1 MYAAVIASSKVHTAD
16 YTIKKI
22 IINDKMV
29 CIKNL
34 LISIDILLY
43 KYYMIFFTNNKKG
56 HKMASKERFT
66 PVFFEVIKDYSFSL
80 FKRDLFAGITVGI
93 VAIPLALAFAIA
105 SGATPSQG
113 IFTAVIAGFFIS
125 FLGGSRYQIGGPTGA
140 FVIIIYGIIA
150 QHGYNG
156 LIIATIMAGI
166 ILIFLGIAKVG
177 SFIKFIPYPV
187 TTGFTAGIGVVIFSS
202 QIKDFLGL
210 TYESTSPEF
219 IDKWINIFSNLS
231 TINISSAAIGV
242 ATVLIIIVIRKMST
256 NIPSHVVAIVISTAV
271 CYFLGLN
278 TETIGN
284 RFGEIKAVFPSF
296 QVPEITLDKIRLLF
310 PSAITIA
317 LLAGIESLLSAVVAD
332 GMTGSHHKSNTE
344 LIGQGAANILSGF
357 FGGIPATGAIARTA
371 TNVRAGGATPVSGM
385 IHAVFLCL
393 FILFFSFLIEI
404 IPMAALAGVLL
415 VVSVDMMGIKN
426 MANLLS
432 SPKSDVV
439 VLLTTFILTIIID
452 LTAAVQ
458 VGVVLA
464 ALLFMKRMSDVTSMG
479 KINFDA
485 SEKTDKDELDPD
497 ATSNKDIPEGVEV
510 YEINGPF
517 FFGVADM
524 LINTLEHI
532 GKTPKVFILRMRNVP
547 AIDATGEHALE
558 NFYSTCKKI
567 GTQLVLSGVNPVPYA
582 TLKKMHFIDM
592 IGQENV
598 LDHIDKALIRT
609 REILREIE
617 EKENKEQQQ

>member
-1 MYAAVIASSKVHTAD
+1 
-16 YTIKKI
+16 
-22 IINDKMV
+22 
-29 CIKNL
+29 
-34 LISIDILLY
+34 
-43 KYYMIFFTNNKKG
+43 
-56 HKMASKERFT
+56 
-66 PVFFEVIKDYSFSL
+66 
-80 FKRDLFAGITVGI
+80 
-93 VAIPLALAFAIA
+93 
-105 SGATPSQG
+105 
-113 IFTAVIAGFFIS
+113 
-125 FLGGSRYQIGGPTGA
+125 
-140 FVIIIYGIIA
+140 
-150 QHGYNG
+150 
-156 LIIATIMAGI
+156 
-166 ILIFLGIAKVG
+166 
-177 SFIKFIPYPV
+177 
-187 TTGFTAGIGVVIFSS
+187 
-202 QIKDFLGL
+202 
-210 TYESTSPEF
+210 
-219 IDKWINIFSNLS
+219 
-231 TINISSAAIGV
+231 
-242 ATVLIIIVIRKMST
+242 MST

-271 CYFLGLN
+271 CFFLGLN
-278 TETIGN
+278 AETIGD
-284 RFGEIKAVFPSF
+284 RFGTINAVFPAF
-296 QVPEITLDKIRLLF
+296 EVPEVTIEKIRALF
-310 PSAITIA
+310 PAAITIA

-344 LIGQGAANILSGF
+344 LVGQGVANILSGF
-357 FGGIPATGAIARTA
+357 FGCIPATGAIARTA
-371 TNVRAGGATPVSGM
+371 TNVRAGGVSPLSGM

-439 VLLTTFILTIIID
+439 VLLTTFILTIVID

-485 SEKTDKDELDPD
+485 SEKTAKDIADPD
-497 ATSNKDIPEGVEV
+497 ATSNKEIPEGVEV

-558 NFYSTCKKI
+558 NFYNTCKKA
-567 GTQLVLSGVNPVPYA
+567 GTQLVLSGVNPAPYA
-582 TLKKMHFIDM
+582 TLKKMHFIEM
-592 IGQENV
+592 IGEENITN
-598 LDHIDKALIRT
+598 HIDKALIRT
-609 REILREIE
+609 KEIL
-617 EKENKEQQQ
+617 KELE

>member
-1 MYAAVIASSKVHTAD
+1 
-16 YTIKKI
+16 
-22 IINDKMV
+22 
-29 CIKNL
+29 
-34 LISIDILLY
+34 
-43 KYYMIFFTNNKKG
+43 
-56 HKMASKERFT
+56 MAYKERFT
-66 PVFFEVIKDYSFSL
+66 PVFFEVIKNYSLAL
-80 FKRDLFAGITVGI
+80 FKKDLFAGITVGI
-93 VAIPLALAFAIA
+93 VAVPLALAFAIA
-105 SGATPSQG
+105 SGATPAQG

-125 FLGGSRYQIGGPTGA
+125 FLGGSHYQIGGPTGA

-150 QHGYNG
+150 QHGYDG
-156 LIIATIMAGI
+156 LLIATIMAGI
-166 ILIFLGIAKVG
+166 ILIFLGIARVG

-210 TYESTSPEF
+210 TYSETTPEF
-219 IDKWINIFSNLS
+219 IDKWISIFSNLS
-231 TINISSAAIGV
+231 TINISSAAIGIG
-242 ATVLIIIVIRKMST
+242 TVVIILIIRKMST
-256 NIPSHVVAIVISTAV
+256 NIPSHVVAIVISTAA
-271 CYFLGLN
+271 CFFLGLN
-278 TETIGN
+278 AETIGD
-284 RFGEIKAVFPSF
+284 RFGTINAVFPAF
-296 QVPEITLDKIRLLF
+296 AVPEVTIEKIRALF
-310 PSAITIA
+310 PAAITIA

-344 LIGQGAANILSGF
+344 LVGQGVANILSGF
-357 FGGIPATGAIARTA
+357 FGCIPATGAIARTA
-371 TNVRAGGATPVSGM
+371 TNVRAGGVSPLSGM

-439 VLLTTFILTIIID
+439 VLLTTFILTIVID

-485 SEKTDKDELDPD
+485 SEKTAQDIADPD
-497 ATSNKDIPEGVEV
+497 ATSNKEIPEGVEV

-532 GKTPKVFILRMRNVP
+532 GKTPKAFILRMRNVP

-558 NFYSTCKKI
+558 NFYNTCKKA
-567 GTQLVLSGVNPVPYA
+567 GTQLVLSGVNPAPYA
-582 TLKKMHFIDM
+582 TLKKMHFIEM
-592 IGQENV
+592 IGEENITN
-598 LDHIDKALIRT
+598 HIDKALIRT
-609 REILREIE
+609 REIL
-617 EKENKEQQQ
+617 KELE

>member
-1 MYAAVIASSKVHTAD
+1 
-16 YTIKKI
+16 
-22 IINDKMV
+22 
-29 CIKNL
+29 
-34 LISIDILLY
+34 
-43 KYYMIFFTNNKKG
+43 
-56 HKMASKERFT
+56 MASKERFV
-66 PVFFEVIKDYSFSL
+66 PVFFEVIRNYSLAL
-80 FKRDLFAGITVGI
+80 FKKDLFAGITVGI
-93 VAIPLALAFAIA
+93 VAVPLALAFAIA

-150 QHGYNG
+150 QHGYDG

-166 ILIFLGIAKVG
+166 ILICLGIARVG

-210 TYESTSPEF
+210 TYKETSPEF
-219 IDKWINIFSNLS
+219 IDKWISIFSNLS
-231 TINISSAAIGV
+231 TINISSAAIG
-242 ATVLIIIVIRKMST
+242 AGTVIIILIIRKMST
-256 NIPSHVVAIVISTAV
+256 NIPSHVVAIVISTAA
-271 CYFLGLN
+271 CFLLGLN
-278 TETIGN
+278 AETIGD
-284 RFGEIKAVFPSF
+284 RFGTINAVFPSF
-296 QVPEITLDKIRLLF
+296 TVPEVTIEKIRALF
-310 PSAITIA
+310 PAAITIA

-357 FGGIPATGAIARTA
+357 FGCIPATGAIARTA
-371 TNVRAGGATPVSGM
+371 TNVRAGGVTPLSG
-385 IHAVFLCL
+385 ITHAVFLCL

-439 VLLTTFILTIIID
+439 VLLTTFILTIVID

-479 KINFDA
+479 KINFDV
-485 SEKTDKDELDPD
+485 SEKTAKNIADPD
-497 ATSNKDIPEGVEV
+497 ATSNKEIPEGVEV

-532 GKTPKVFILRMRNVP
+532 GKTPTVFILRMRNVP

-558 NFYSTCKKI
+558 NFYNTCKKA
-567 GTQLVLSGVNPVPYA
+567 GTQLVLSGVNPAPYA
-582 TLKKMHFIDM
+582 TLKKMHFIEM
-592 IGQENV
+592 IGEENITN
-598 LDHIDKALIRT
+598 HIDKALIRT
-609 REILREIE
+609 REIL
-617 EKENKEQQQ
+617 KELE

>member
-1 MYAAVIASSKVHTAD
+1 
-16 YTIKKI
+16 
-22 IINDKMV
+22 
-29 CIKNL
+29 
-34 LISIDILLY
+34 
-43 KYYMIFFTNNKKG
+43 
-56 HKMASKERFT
+56 MASKERFI
-66 PVFFEVIKDYSFSL
+66 PVFFEVIKNYSSTS
-80 FKRDLFAGITVGI
+80 FKKDLFAGITVGI
-93 VAIPLALAFAIA
+93 VAVPLALAFAIA

-150 QHGYNG
+150 QHGYDG
-156 LIIATIMAGI
+156 LLIATIMAGI
-166 ILIFLGIAKVG
+166 ILIFLGIARVG

-210 TYESTSPEF
+210 TYKETSPEF
-219 IDKWINIFSNLS
+219 IDKWISIFSNLS
-231 TINISSAAIGV
+231 TINISSAAIGIG
-242 ATVLIIIVIRKMST
+242 TVIIILIIRKMST

-271 CYFLGLN
+271 CFFLGLN
-278 TETIGN
+278 AETIGD
-284 RFGEIKAVFPSF
+284 RFGTINAVFPSF
-296 QVPEITLDKIRLLF
+296 TVPEVTIDKIRALF
-310 PSAITIA
+310 PAAITIA

-344 LIGQGAANILSGF
+344 LVGQGVANILSGF
-357 FGGIPATGAIARTA
+357 FGCIPATGAIARTA
-371 TNVRAGGATPVSGM
+371 TNVRAGSVTPLSGM

-439 VLLTTFILTIIID
+439 VLLTTFILTIVID

-485 SEKTDKDELDPD
+485 SEKTAQDIADPD

-558 NFYSTCKKI
+558 NFYNTCKKA

-582 TLKKMHFIDM
+582 TLKKMHFIEM
-592 IGQENV
+592 IGEENV
-598 LDHIDKALIRT
+598 TNHIDKALIRT
-609 REILREIE
+609 REILKEIE
-617 EKENKEQQQ
+617 ENNQ

>member
-1 MYAAVIASSKVHTAD
+1 
-16 YTIKKI
+16 
-22 IINDKMV
+22 
-29 CIKNL
+29 
-34 LISIDILLY
+34 
-43 KYYMIFFTNNKKG
+43 
-56 HKMASKERFT
+56 MASKERFV
-66 PVFFEVIKDYSFSL
+66 PVFFEVIRNYSLAL
-80 FKRDLFAGITVGI
+80 FKKDLFAGITVGI
-93 VAIPLALAFAIA
+93 VAVPLALAFAIA

-150 QHGYNG
+150 QHGYDG

-166 ILIFLGIAKVG
+166 ILICLGIARVG

-210 TYESTSPEF
+210 TYKETSPEF
-219 IDKWINIFSNLS
+219 IDKWISIFSNLS
-231 TINISSAAIGV
+231 TINISSAAIG
-242 ATVLIIIVIRKMST
+242 AGTVIIILIIRKMST
-256 NIPSHVVAIVISTAV
+256 NIPSHVVAIVISTAA
-271 CYFLGLN
+271 CFLLGLN
-278 TETIGN
+278 AETIGD
-284 RFGEIKAVFPSF
+284 RFGTINAVFPSF
-296 QVPEITLDKIRLLF
+296 TVPEVTIEKIRALF
-310 PSAITIA
+310 PAAITIA

-357 FGGIPATGAIARTA
+357 FGCIPATGAIARTA
-371 TNVRAGGATPVSGM
+371 TNVRAGGVTPLSG
-385 IHAVFLCL
+385 ITHAVFLCL

-439 VLLTTFILTIIID
+439 VLLTTFILTIVID

-479 KINFDA
+479 KINFDV
-485 SEKTDKDELDPD
+485 SEKTAKNIADPD
-497 ATSNKDIPEGVEV
+497 ATSNKEIQEGVEV

-558 NFYSTCKKI
+558 NFYNTCKKA
-567 GTQLVLSGVNPVPYA
+567 GTQLVLYGVNPAPYA
-582 TLKKMHFIDM
+582 TLKNMHFIEM
-592 IGQENV
+592 IGEENITN
-598 LDHIDKALIRT
+598 HIDKALIRT
-609 REILREIE
+609 REIL
-617 EKENKEQQQ
+617 KELE

>member
-1 MYAAVIASSKVHTAD
+1 
-16 YTIKKI
+16 
-22 IINDKMV
+22 
-29 CIKNL
+29 
-34 LISIDILLY
+34 
-43 KYYMIFFTNNKKG
+43 
-56 HKMASKERFT
+56 MASKERFI
-66 PVFFEVIKDYSFSL
+66 PVFFEVIKNYSSAS
-80 FKRDLFAGITVGI
+80 FKKDLFAGITVGI

-150 QHGYNG
+150 QHGYDG
-156 LIIATIMAGI
+156 LLIATIMAGI
-166 ILIFLGIAKVG
+166 ILIFLGIARVG

-210 TYESTSPEF
+210 TYKETSPEF
-219 IDKWINIFSNLS
+219 IDKWISIFSNLS
-231 TINISSAAIGV
+231 TINISSAAIGICTV
-242 ATVLIIIVIRKMST
+242 AIILVIRKMST
-256 NIPSHVVAIVISTAV
+256 NIPSHVVAIVISTAL
-271 CYFLGLN
+271 CFFLGLN
-278 TETIGN
+278 AETIGD
-284 RFGEIKAVFPSF
+284 RFGTINAVFPSF
-296 QVPEITLDKIRLLF
+296 TVPEVTIEKIRALF
-310 PSAITIA
+310 PAAITIA

-344 LIGQGAANILSGF
+344 LVGQGVANILSGF
-357 FGGIPATGAIARTA
+357 FGCIPATGAIARTA
-371 TNVRAGGATPVSGM
+371 TNVRAGGVTPLSGM

-485 SEKTDKDELDPD
+485 SEKTAHDIADPD
-497 ATSNKDIPEGVEV
+497 ATSNKNIPEGVEV

-558 NFYSTCKKI
+558 NFYNTCKKA
-567 GTQLVLSGVNPVPYA
+567 GTQLVLSGVNPVPYE
-582 TLKKMHFIDM
+582 TLKKMHFIEM
-592 IGQENV
+592 IGEENV
-598 LDHIDKALIRT
+598 TNHIDKALIRT
-609 REILREIE
+609 REILKELEI
-617 EKENKEQQQ
+617 KENNQ

>member
-1 MYAAVIASSKVHTAD
+1 
-16 YTIKKI
+16 
-22 IINDKMV
+22 
-29 CIKNL
+29 
-34 LISIDILLY
+34 
-43 KYYMIFFTNNKKG
+43 
-56 HKMASKERFT
+56 MASKERFV
-66 PVFFEVIKDYSFSL
+66 PVFFEVIRNYSLAL
-80 FKRDLFAGITVGI
+80 FKKDLFAGITVGI
-93 VAIPLALAFAIA
+93 VAVPLALAFAIA

-150 QHGYNG
+150 QHGYDG

-166 ILIFLGIAKVG
+166 ILICLGIARVG

-210 TYESTSPEF
+210 TYKETSPEF
-219 IDKWINIFSNLS
+219 IDKWISIFSNLS
-231 TINISSAAIGV
+231 TINISSAAIG
-242 ATVLIIIVIRKMST
+242 AGTVIIILIIRKMST
-256 NIPSHVVAIVISTAV
+256 NIPSHVVAIVISTAA
-271 CYFLGLN
+271 CFLLGLN
-278 TETIGN
+278 AETIGD
-284 RFGEIKAVFPSF
+284 RFGTINAVFPSF
-296 QVPEITLDKIRLLF
+296 TVPEVTIEKIRALF
-310 PSAITIA
+310 PAAITIA

-357 FGGIPATGAIARTA
+357 FGCIPATGAIARTA
-371 TNVRAGGATPVSGM
+371 TNVRAGGVTPLSG
-385 IHAVFLCL
+385 ITHAVFLCL

-439 VLLTTFILTIIID
+439 VLLTTFILTIVID

-479 KINFDA
+479 KINFDV
-485 SEKTDKDELDPD
+485 SEKTTKNIADPD
-497 ATSNKDIPEGVEV
+497 ATSNKEIPEGVEV

-558 NFYSTCKKI
+558 NFYNTCKKA
-567 GTQLVLSGVNPVPYA
+567 GTQLVLSGVNPAPYA
-582 TLKKMHFIDM
+582 TLKKMHFIEM
-592 IGQENV
+592 IGEENITN
-598 LDHIDKALIRT
+598 HIDKALIRT
-609 REILREIE
+609 REIL
-617 EKENKEQQQ
+617 KELE

>member
-1 MYAAVIASSKVHTAD
+1 
-16 YTIKKI
+16 
-22 IINDKMV
+22 
-29 CIKNL
+29 
-34 LISIDILLY
+34 
-43 KYYMIFFTNNKKG
+43 
-56 HKMASKERFT
+56 MAYKERFT
-66 PVFFEVIKDYSFSL
+66 PVFFEVIKNYSLAL
-80 FKRDLFAGITVGI
+80 FKKDLFAGITVGI
-93 VAIPLALAFAIA
+93 VAVPLALAFAIA
-105 SGATPSQG
+105 SGATPAQG

-125 FLGGSRYQIGGPTGA
+125 FLGGSHYQIGGPTGA

-150 QHGYNG
+150 QHGYDG
-156 LIIATIMAGI
+156 LLIATIMAGI
-166 ILIFLGIAKVG
+166 ILIFLGIARVG

-210 TYESTSPEF
+210 TYSETTPEF
-219 IDKWINIFSNLS
+219 IDKWISIFSNLS
-231 TINISSAAIGV
+231 TINISSAAIGIG
-242 ATVLIIIVIRKMST
+242 TVVIILIIRKMST

-271 CYFLGLN
+271 CFFLGLN
-278 TETIGN
+278 AETIGD
-284 RFGEIKAVFPSF
+284 RFGTINAVFPAF
-296 QVPEITLDKIRLLF
+296 AVPEVTIEKIRALF
-310 PSAITIA
+310 PAAITIA

-344 LIGQGAANILSGF
+344 LVGQGVANILSGF
-357 FGGIPATGAIARTA
+357 FGCIPATGAIARTA
-371 TNVRAGGATPVSGM
+371 TNVRAGGVSPLSGM

-393 FILFFSFLIEI
+393 FILFFSFL
-404 IPMAALAGVLL
+404 
-415 VVSVDMMGIKN
+415 
-426 MANLLS
+426 
-432 SPKSDVV
+432 
-439 VLLTTFILTIIID
+439 LTIVID

-485 SEKTDKDELDPD
+485 SEKTAQDIADPD
-497 ATSNKDIPEGVEV
+497 ATSNKEIPEGVEV

-558 NFYSTCKKI
+558 NFYNTCKKA
-567 GTQLVLSGVNPVPYA
+567 GTQLVLSGVNPAPYA
-582 TLKKMHFIDM
+582 TLKKMHFIEM
-592 IGQENV
+592 IGEENITN
-598 LDHIDKALIRT
+598 HIDKALIRT
-609 REILREIE
+609 KEIL
-617 EKENKEQQQ
+617 KELE

>member
-1 MYAAVIASSKVHTAD
+1 
-16 YTIKKI
+16 
-22 IINDKMV
+22 
-29 CIKNL
+29 
-34 LISIDILLY
+34 
-43 KYYMIFFTNNKKG
+43 
-56 HKMASKERFT
+56 MASKERFI
-66 PVFFEVIKDYSFSL
+66 PVFFEVIKNYSSAS
-80 FKRDLFAGITVGI
+80 FKKDLFAGITVGI

-150 QHGYNG
+150 QHGYDG
-156 LIIATIMAGI
+156 LLIATIMAGI
-166 ILIFLGIAKVG
+166 ILIFLGIARVG

-210 TYESTSPEF
+210 TYKETSPEF
-219 IDKWINIFSNLS
+219 IDKWISIFSNLS
-231 TINISSAAIGV
+231 TINISSAAIGICTV
-242 ATVLIIIVIRKMST
+242 AIILVIRKMST
-256 NIPSHVVAIVISTAV
+256 NIPSHVVAIVISTAL
-271 CYFLGLN
+271 CFFLGLN
-278 TETIGN
+278 AETIGD
-284 RFGEIKAVFPSF
+284 RFGTINAVFPSF
-296 QVPEITLDKIRLLF
+296 TVPEVTIEKIRALF
-310 PSAITIA
+310 PAAITIA

-344 LIGQGAANILSGF
+344 LVGQGVANILSGF
-357 FGGIPATGAIARTA
+357 FGCIPATGAIARTA
-371 TNVRAGGATPVSGM
+371 TNVRAGGVTPLSGM

-485 SEKTDKDELDPD
+485 SEKTAHDIADPD

-558 NFYSTCKKI
+558 NFYNTCKKA
-567 GTQLVLSGVNPVPYA
+567 GTQLVLSGVNPVP
-582 TLKKMHFIDM
+582 
-592 IGQENV
+592 
-598 LDHIDKALIRT
+598 
-609 REILREIE
+609 
-617 EKENKEQQQ
+617 

>member
-1 MYAAVIASSKVHTAD
+1 
-16 YTIKKI
+16 
-22 IINDKMV
+22 
-29 CIKNL
+29 
-34 LISIDILLY
+34 
-43 KYYMIFFTNNKKG
+43 
-56 HKMASKERFT
+56 MASKERFT
-66 PVFFEVIKDYSFSL
+66 PVFFEVMKNYSLAL
-80 FKRDLFAGITVGI
+80 FKKDLFAGITVGI

-140 FVIIIYGIIA
+140 FVIIIYGIIS
-150 QHGYNG
+150 QHGYDG
-156 LIIATIMAGI
+156 LLIATIMAGI
-166 ILIFLGIAKVG
+166 ILIFLGIARVG

-210 TYESTSPEF
+210 TYKDSSPEF
-219 IDKWINIFSNLS
+219 IDKWISIFSNLS
-231 TINISSAAIGV
+231 TINISSAAIGI
-242 ATVLIIIVIRKMST
+242 ATVVIILIIRKMST

-271 CYFLGLN
+271 CFFLGLN
-278 TETIGN
+278 AETIGD
-284 RFGEIKAVFPSF
+284 RFGTINAVFPSF
-296 QVPEITLDKIRLLF
+296 TVPEVTIEKIRALF
-310 PSAITIA
+310 PAAITIA

-344 LIGQGAANILSGF
+344 LIGQGVANILSGF
-357 FGGIPATGAIARTA
+357 FGCIPATGAIARTA
-371 TNVRAGGATPVSGM
+371 TNVRAGGVTPLSGM

-426 MANLLS
+426 MTNLLS

-485 SEKTDKDELDPD
+485 SEKTAQDISDPD
-497 ATSNKDIPEGVEV
+497 ATSNKHIPEGVEV

-558 NFYSTCKKI
+558 NFYNTCKKA

-582 TLKKMHFIDM
+582 TLKKMHFIEM
-592 IGQENV
+592 IGEENV
-598 LDHIDKALIRT
+598 TNHIDKALIRT
-609 REILREIE
+609 KEILKEIE
-617 EKENKEQQQ
+617 EKENNQ

>member
-1 MYAAVIASSKVHTAD
+1 
-16 YTIKKI
+16 
-22 IINDKMV
+22 
-29 CIKNL
+29 
-34 LISIDILLY
+34 
-43 KYYMIFFTNNKKG
+43 
-56 HKMASKERFT
+56 MASKERFT
-66 PVFFEVIKDYSFSL
+66 PVFFEVMKNYSLAL
-80 FKRDLFAGITVGI
+80 FKKDLFAGITVGI
-93 VAIPLALAFAIA
+93 VAVPLALAFAIA

-150 QHGYNG
+150 QHGYDG
-156 LIIATIMAGI
+156 LLIATIMAGI
-166 ILIFLGIAKVG
+166 ILIFLGIARVG

-210 TYESTSPEF
+210 TYKETSPEF
-219 IDKWINIFSNLS
+219 IDKWISIFSNLS
-231 TINISSAAIGV
+231 TINISSAAIGIG
-242 ATVLIIIVIRKMST
+242 TVIIILIIRKMST

-271 CYFLGLN
+271 CFFLGLN
-278 TETIGN
+278 AETIGD
-284 RFGEIKAVFPSF
+284 RFGTINAVFPSF
-296 QVPEITLDKIRLLF
+296 TVPEVTIDKIRALF
-310 PSAITIA
+310 PAAITIA

-344 LIGQGAANILSGF
+344 LVGQGVANILSGF
-357 FGGIPATGAIARTA
+357 FGCIPATGAIARTA
-371 TNVRAGGATPVSGM
+371 TNVRAGGITPLSGM

-439 VLLTTFILTIIID
+439 VLLTTFILTIVID

-485 SEKTDKDELDPD
+485 SEKTAQDIADPD

-558 NFYSTCKKI
+558 NFYNTCKKA

-582 TLKKMHFIDM
+582 TLKKMHFIEM
-592 IGQENV
+592 IGEENV
-598 LDHIDKALIRT
+598 TNHIDKALIRT
-609 REILREIE
+609 REILKEIE
-617 EKENKEQQQ
+617 ENNQ

>member
-1 MYAAVIASSKVHTAD
+1 
-16 YTIKKI
+16 
-22 IINDKMV
+22 
-29 CIKNL
+29 
-34 LISIDILLY
+34 
-43 KYYMIFFTNNKKG
+43 
-56 HKMASKERFT
+56 MASKERFT
-66 PVFFEVIKDYSFSL
+66 PVFFEVMKNYSLAL
-80 FKRDLFAGITVGI
+80 FKKDLFAGITVGI
-93 VAIPLALAFAIA
+93 VAVPLALAFAIA

-150 QHGYNG
+150 QHGYDG
-156 LIIATIMAGI
+156 LLIATIMAGI
-166 ILIFLGIAKVG
+166 ILIFLGIARVG

-210 TYESTSPEF
+210 TYKETSPEF
-219 IDKWINIFSNLS
+219 IDKWISIFSNLS
-231 TINISSAAIGV
+231 TINISSAAIGIG
-242 ATVLIIIVIRKMST
+242 TVIIILIIRKMST

-271 CYFLGLN
+271 CFFLGLN
-278 TETIGN
+278 AETIGD
-284 RFGEIKAVFPSF
+284 RFGTINAVFPSF
-296 QVPEITLDKIRLLF
+296 TMPEVTIDKIRALF
-310 PSAITIA
+310 PAAITIA

-344 LIGQGAANILSGF
+344 LVGQGVANILSGF
-357 FGGIPATGAIARTA
+357 FGCIPATGAIARTA
-371 TNVRAGGATPVSGM
+371 TNVRAGGVTPLSGM

-439 VLLTTFILTIIID
+439 VLLTTFILTIVID

-485 SEKTDKDELDPD
+485 SEKTAQDIADPD

-517 FFGVADM
+517 FFGVADI

-558 NFYSTCKKI
+558 NFYNTCKKA

-582 TLKKMHFIDM
+582 TLKKMHFIEM
-592 IGQENV
+592 IGEENV
-598 LDHIDKALIRT
+598 TNHIDKALIRT
-609 REILREIE
+609 REILKEIE
-617 EKENKEQQQ
+617 ENNQ

>member
-1 MYAAVIASSKVHTAD
+1 
-16 YTIKKI
+16 
-22 IINDKMV
+22 
-29 CIKNL
+29 
-34 LISIDILLY
+34 
-43 KYYMIFFTNNKKG
+43 
-56 HKMASKERFT
+56 MASKERFI
-66 PVFFEVIKDYSFSL
+66 PVFFEVIKNYSSTS
-80 FKRDLFAGITVGI
+80 FKKDLFAGITVGI

-150 QHGYNG
+150 QHGYDG
-156 LIIATIMAGI
+156 LLIATIMAGI
-166 ILIFLGIAKVG
+166 ILIFLGIARVG

-210 TYESTSPEF
+210 TYKETSPEF
-219 IDKWINIFSNLS
+219 IDKWISIFSNLS
-231 TINISSAAIGV
+231 TINISSAAIGICTV
-242 ATVLIIIVIRKMST
+242 AIILVIRKMST
-256 NIPSHVVAIVISTAV
+256 NIPSHVVAIVISTAL
-271 CYFLGLN
+271 CFFLGLN
-278 TETIGN
+278 AETIGD
-284 RFGEIKAVFPSF
+284 RFGTINAVFPSF
-296 QVPEITLDKIRLLF
+296 TVPEVTIEKIRALF
-310 PSAITIA
+310 PAAITIA

-344 LIGQGAANILSGF
+344 LVGQGVANILSGF
-357 FGGIPATGAIARTA
+357 FGCIPATGAIARTA
-371 TNVRAGGATPVSGM
+371 TNVRAGGVTPLSGM

-485 SEKTDKDELDPD
+485 SEKTAHDIADPD

-558 NFYSTCKKI
+558 NFYNTCKKA
-567 GTQLVLSGVNPVPYA
+567 GTQLVLSGVNPVPYE
-582 TLKKMHFIDM
+582 TLKKMHFIEM
-592 IGQENV
+592 IGEENV
-598 LDHIDKALIRT
+598 TNHIDKALIRT
-609 REILREIE
+609 REILKELEI
-617 EKENKEQQQ
+617 KENNQ

>member
-1 MYAAVIASSKVHTAD
+1 
-16 YTIKKI
+16 
-22 IINDKMV
+22 
-29 CIKNL
+29 
-34 LISIDILLY
+34 
-43 KYYMIFFTNNKKG
+43 
-56 HKMASKERFT
+56 MASKERFI
-66 PVFFEVIKDYSFSL
+66 PVFFEVIKNYSSAS
-80 FKRDLFAGITVGI
+80 FKKDLFAGITVGI

-150 QHGYNG
+150 QHGYDG
-156 LIIATIMAGI
+156 LLIATIMAGI
-166 ILIFLGIAKVG
+166 ILIFLGIARVG

-210 TYESTSPEF
+210 TYKETSPEF
-219 IDKWINIFSNLS
+219 IDKWISIFSNLS
-231 TINISSAAIGV
+231 TINISSAAIGICTV
-242 ATVLIIIVIRKMST
+242 AIILVIRKMST
-256 NIPSHVVAIVISTAV
+256 NIPSHVVAIVISTAL
-271 CYFLGLN
+271 CFFLGLN
-278 TETIGN
+278 AETIGD
-284 RFGEIKAVFPSF
+284 RFGTINAVFPSF
-296 QVPEITLDKIRLLF
+296 TVPEVTIEKIRALF
-310 PSAITIA
+310 PAAITIA

-344 LIGQGAANILSGF
+344 LVGQGVANILSGF
-357 FGGIPATGAIARTA
+357 FGCIPATGAIARTA
-371 TNVRAGGATPVSGM
+371 TNVRAGGVTPLSGM

-485 SEKTDKDELDPD
+485 SEKTAHDIADPD

-558 NFYSTCKKI
+558 NFYNTCKKA
-567 GTQLVLSGVNPVPYA
+567 GTQLVLSGVNPVPYE
-582 TLKKMHFIDM
+582 TLKKMHFIEM
-592 IGQENV
+592 IGEENV
-598 LDHIDKALIRT
+598 TNHIDKALIRT
-609 REILREIE
+609 REILKEIE
-617 EKENKEQQQ
+617 IKENNQ

>member
-1 MYAAVIASSKVHTAD
+1 
-16 YTIKKI
+16 
-22 IINDKMV
+22 
-29 CIKNL
+29 
-34 LISIDILLY
+34 
-43 KYYMIFFTNNKKG
+43 
-56 HKMASKERFT
+56 MASKERFT
-66 PVFFEVIKDYSFSL
+66 PVFFEVMKNYSLAL
-80 FKRDLFAGITVGI
+80 FKKDLFAGITVGI
-93 VAIPLALAFAIA
+93 VAVPLALAFAIA

-150 QHGYNG
+150 QHGYDG
-156 LIIATIMAGI
+156 LLIATIMAGI
-166 ILIFLGIAKVG
+166 ILIFLGIARVG

-210 TYESTSPEF
+210 TYKETSPEF
-219 IDKWINIFSNLS
+219 IDKWISIFSNLS
-231 TINISSAAIGV
+231 TINISSAAIGIG
-242 ATVLIIIVIRKMST
+242 TVVIILIIRKMST

-271 CYFLGLN
+271 CFFLGFN
-278 TETIGN
+278 AETIGD
-284 RFGEIKAVFPSF
+284 RFGTINAVFPSF
-296 QVPEITLDKIRLLF
+296 TVPEVTIDKIRALF
-310 PSAITIA
+310 PAAITIA

-344 LIGQGAANILSGF
+344 LVGQGVANILSGF
-357 FGGIPATGAIARTA
+357 FGCIPATGAIARTA
-371 TNVRAGGATPVSGM
+371 TNVRAGGVTPLSGM

-439 VLLTTFILTIIID
+439 VLLTTFILTIVID

-485 SEKTDKDELDPD
+485 SEKTAQDIADPD

-558 NFYSTCKKI
+558 NFYNTCKKA

-582 TLKKMHFIDM
+582 TLKKMHFIEM
-592 IGQENV
+592 IGEENV
-598 LDHIDKALIRT
+598 TNHIDKALIRT
-609 REILREIE
+609 REILKEIE
-617 EKENKEQQQ
+617 ESNQ

>member
-1 MYAAVIASSKVHTAD
+1 
-16 YTIKKI
+16 
-22 IINDKMV
+22 
-29 CIKNL
+29 
-34 LISIDILLY
+34 
-43 KYYMIFFTNNKKG
+43 
-56 HKMASKERFT
+56 MASKERFT
-66 PVFFEVIKDYSFSL
+66 PVFFEVMKNYSLAL
-80 FKRDLFAGITVGI
+80 FKKDLFAGITVGI
-93 VAIPLALAFAIA
+93 VAVPLALAFAIA

-150 QHGYNG
+150 QHGYDG
-156 LIIATIMAGI
+156 LLIATIMAGI
-166 ILIFLGIAKVG
+166 ILIFLGIARVG

-210 TYESTSPEF
+210 TYKETSPEF
-219 IDKWINIFSNLS
+219 IDKWISIFSNLS
-231 TINISSAAIGV
+231 TINISSAAIGIG
-242 ATVLIIIVIRKMST
+242 TVIIILIIRKMST

-271 CYFLGLN
+271 CFFLGLN
-278 TETIGN
+278 AETIGD
-284 RFGEIKAVFPSF
+284 RFGTINAVFPSF
-296 QVPEITLDKIRLLF
+296 TVPEVTIDKIRALF
-310 PSAITIA
+310 PAAITIA

-344 LIGQGAANILSGF
+344 LVGQGVANILSGF
-357 FGGIPATGAIARTA
+357 FGCIPATGAIARTA
-371 TNVRAGGATPVSGM
+371 TNVRAGGVTPLSGM

-415 VVSVDMMGIKN
+415 IVSVDMMGIKN

-439 VLLTTFILTIIID
+439 VLFTTFILTIVID

-485 SEKTDKDELDPD
+485 SEKTAQDIADPD

-558 NFYSTCKKI
+558 NFYNTCKKA

-582 TLKKMHFIDM
+582 TLKKMHFIEM
-592 IGQENV
+592 IGEENV
-598 LDHIDKALIRT
+598 TNHIDKALIRT
-609 REILREIE
+609 REILKEIE
-617 EKENKEQQQ
+617 ENNQ

>member
-1 MYAAVIASSKVHTAD
+1 
-16 YTIKKI
+16 
-22 IINDKMV
+22 
-29 CIKNL
+29 
-34 LISIDILLY
+34 
-43 KYYMIFFTNNKKG
+43 
-56 HKMASKERFT
+56 MASKERYI
-66 PVFFEVIKDYSFSL
+66 PVFFEVIKNYSSAS
-80 FKRDLFAGITVGI
+80 FKKDLFAGITVGI

-150 QHGYNG
+150 QHGYDG
-156 LIIATIMAGI
+156 LLIATIMAGI
-166 ILIFLGIAKVG
+166 ILIFLGIARVG

-210 TYESTSPEF
+210 TYKETSPEF
-219 IDKWINIFSNLS
+219 IDKWISIFSNLS
-231 TINISSAAIGV
+231 TINISSAAIGICTV
-242 ATVLIIIVIRKMST
+242 AIILVIRKMST
-256 NIPSHVVAIVISTAV
+256 NIPSHVVAIVISTAL
-271 CYFLGLN
+271 CFFLGLN
-278 TETIGN
+278 AETIGD
-284 RFGEIKAVFPSF
+284 RFGTINAVFPSF
-296 QVPEITLDKIRLLF
+296 TVPEVTIEKIRALF
-310 PSAITIA
+310 PAAITIA

-344 LIGQGAANILSGF
+344 LVGQGVANILSGF
-357 FGGIPATGAIARTA
+357 FGCIPATGAIARTA
-371 TNVRAGGATPVSGM
+371 TNVRAGGVTPLSGM

-485 SEKTDKDELDPD
+485 SEKTAHDIADPD

-558 NFYSTCKKI
+558 NFYNTCKKA
-567 GTQLVLSGVNPVPYA
+567 GTQLVLSGVNLVPYE
-582 TLKKMHFIDM
+582 TLKKMHFIEM
-592 IGQENV
+592 IGEENV
-598 LDHIDKALIRT
+598 TNHIDKALIRT
-609 REILREIE
+609 REILKELEI
-617 EKENKEQQQ
+617 KENNQ

>member
-1 MYAAVIASSKVHTAD
+1 
-16 YTIKKI
+16 
-22 IINDKMV
+22 
-29 CIKNL
+29 
-34 LISIDILLY
+34 
-43 KYYMIFFTNNKKG
+43 
-56 HKMASKERFT
+56 MASKERFT
-66 PVFFEVIKDYSFSL
+66 PVFFEVMKNYSLAL
-80 FKRDLFAGITVGI
+80 FKKDLFAGITVGI
-93 VAIPLALAFAIA
+93 VAVPLALAFAIA

-150 QHGYNG
+150 QHGYDG
-156 LIIATIMAGI
+156 LLIATIMAGI
-166 ILIFLGIAKVG
+166 ILIFLGIARVG

-210 TYESTSPEF
+210 TYKETSPEF
-219 IDKWINIFSNLS
+219 IDKWISIFSNLS
-231 TINISSAAIGV
+231 TINISSAAIGIG
-242 ATVLIIIVIRKMST
+242 TVIIILIIRKMST

-271 CYFLGLN
+271 CFFLGLN
-278 TETIGN
+278 AETIGD
-284 RFGEIKAVFPSF
+284 RFGTINAVFPSF
-296 QVPEITLDKIRLLF
+296 TVPEVTIDKIRALF
-310 PSAITIA
+310 PAAITIA

-344 LIGQGAANILSGF
+344 LVGQGVANILSGF
-357 FGGIPATGAIARTA
+357 FGCIPATGAIARTA
-371 TNVRAGGATPVSGM
+371 TNVRAGGITPLSGM

-485 SEKTDKDELDPD
+485 SEKTAQDIADPD

-558 NFYSTCKKI
+558 NFYNTCKKA

-582 TLKKMHFIDM
+582 TLKKMHFIEM
-592 IGQENV
+592 IGEENV
-598 LDHIDKALIRT
+598 TNHIDKALIRT
-609 REILREIE
+609 REILKEIE
-617 EKENKEQQQ
+617 ESNQ

>member
-1 MYAAVIASSKVHTAD
+1 
-16 YTIKKI
+16 
-22 IINDKMV
+22 
-29 CIKNL
+29 
-34 LISIDILLY
+34 
-43 KYYMIFFTNNKKG
+43 
-56 HKMASKERFT
+56 MAYKERFT
-66 PVFFEVIKDYSFSL
+66 PVFFEVIKNYSLAL
-80 FKRDLFAGITVGI
+80 FKKDLFAGITVGI
-93 VAIPLALAFAIA
+93 VAVPLALAFAIA
-105 SGATPSQG
+105 SGATPAQG

-125 FLGGSRYQIGGPTGA
+125 FLGGSHYQIGGPTGA

-150 QHGYNG
+150 QHGYDG
-156 LIIATIMAGI
+156 LLIATIMAGI
-166 ILIFLGIAKVG
+166 ILIFLGIARVG

-210 TYESTSPEF
+210 TYSETTPEF
-219 IDKWINIFSNLS
+219 IDKWISIFSNLS
-231 TINISSAAIGV
+231 TINISSAAIGIG
-242 ATVLIIIVIRKMST
+242 TVVIILIIRKMST

-271 CYFLGLN
+271 CFFLGLN
-278 TETIGN
+278 AETIGD
-284 RFGEIKAVFPSF
+284 RFGTINAVFPAF
-296 QVPEITLDKIRLLF
+296 AVPEVTIEKIRALF
-310 PSAITIA
+310 PAAITIA

-344 LIGQGAANILSGF
+344 LVGQGVANILSGF
-357 FGGIPATGAIARTA
+357 FGCIPATGAIARTA
-371 TNVRAGGATPVSGM
+371 TNVRAGGVSPLSGM

-439 VLLTTFILTIIID
+439 VLLTTFILTIVID

-485 SEKTDKDELDPD
+485 SEKTDQDIADPD
-497 ATSNKDIPEGVEV
+497 ATSNKEIPEGVEV

-558 NFYSTCKKI
+558 NFYNTCKKA
-567 GTQLVLSGVNPVPYA
+567 GTQLVLSGVNPAPYA
-582 TLKKMHFIDM
+582 TLKKMHFIEM
-592 IGQENV
+592 IGEENITN
-598 LDHIDKALIRT
+598 HIDKALIRT
-609 REILREIE
+609 KEIL
-617 EKENKEQQQ
+617 KELE

>member
-1 MYAAVIASSKVHTAD
+1 
-16 YTIKKI
+16 
-22 IINDKMV
+22 
-29 CIKNL
+29 
-34 LISIDILLY
+34 
-43 KYYMIFFTNNKKG
+43 
-56 HKMASKERFT
+56 MASKERFI
-66 PVFFEVIKDYSFSL
+66 PVFFEVIKNYSSAS
-80 FKRDLFAGITVGI
+80 FKKDLFAGITVGI

-150 QHGYNG
+150 QHGYDG
-156 LIIATIMAGI
+156 LLIATIMAGI
-166 ILIFLGIAKVG
+166 ILIFLGIARVG

-210 TYESTSPEF
+210 TYKEASPEF
-219 IDKWINIFSNLS
+219 IDKWISIFSNLS
-231 TINISSAAIGV
+231 TINISSAAIGICTV
-242 ATVLIIIVIRKMST
+242 AIILVIRKMST
-256 NIPSHVVAIVISTAV
+256 NIPSHVVAIVISTAL
-271 CYFLGLN
+271 CFFLGLN
-278 TETIGN
+278 AETIGD
-284 RFGEIKAVFPSF
+284 RFGTINAVFPSF
-296 QVPEITLDKIRLLF
+296 TVPEVTIEKIRALF
-310 PSAITIA
+310 PAAITIA

-344 LIGQGAANILSGF
+344 LVGQGVANILSGF
-357 FGGIPATGAIARTA
+357 FGCIPATGAIARTA
-371 TNVRAGGATPVSGM
+371 TNVRAGGVTPLSGM
-385 IHAVFLCL
+385 IHALFLFL

-485 SEKTDKDELDPD
+485 SEKTAHDIADPD

-558 NFYSTCKKI
+558 NFYNTCKKA
-567 GTQLVLSGVNPVPYA
+567 GTQLVLSGVNPVPYE
-582 TLKKMHFIDM
+582 TLKKMHFIEM
-592 IGQENV
+592 IGEENV
-598 LDHIDKALIRT
+598 TNHIDKALIRT
-609 REILREIE
+609 REILKELE
-617 EKENKEQQQ
+617 SKENNQ

>member
-1 MYAAVIASSKVHTAD
+1 
-16 YTIKKI
+16 
-22 IINDKMV
+22 
-29 CIKNL
+29 
-34 LISIDILLY
+34 
-43 KYYMIFFTNNKKG
+43 
-56 HKMASKERFT
+56 MASKERFI
-66 PVFFEVIKDYSFSL
+66 PVFFEVIKNYSSAS
-80 FKRDLFAGITVGI
+80 FKKDLFAGITVGI

-150 QHGYNG
+150 QHGYDG
-156 LIIATIMAGI
+156 LLIATIMAGI
-166 ILIFLGIAKVG
+166 ILIFLGIARVG

-210 TYESTSPEF
+210 TYKEASPEF
-219 IDKWINIFSNLS
+219 IDKWISIFSNLS
-231 TINISSAAIGV
+231 TINISSAAIGICTV
-242 ATVLIIIVIRKMST
+242 AIILVIRKMST
-256 NIPSHVVAIVISTAV
+256 NIPSHVVAIVISTAL
-271 CYFLGLN
+271 CFFLGLN
-278 TETIGN
+278 AETIGD
-284 RFGEIKAVFPSF
+284 RFGTINAVFPSF
-296 QVPEITLDKIRLLF
+296 TVPEVTIEKIRALF
-310 PSAITIA
+310 PAAITIA

-344 LIGQGAANILSGF
+344 LVGQGVANILSGF
-357 FGGIPATGAIARTA
+357 FGCIPATGAIARTA
-371 TNVRAGGATPVSGM
+371 TNVRAGGVTPLSGM

-485 SEKTDKDELDPD
+485 SEKTAHNIADPD

-558 NFYSTCKKI
+558 NFYNTCKKA
-567 GTQLVLSGVNPVPYA
+567 GTQLVLSGVNPVPYE
-582 TLKKMHFIDM
+582 TLKKMHFIEM
-592 IGQENV
+592 IGEENV
-598 LDHIDKALIRT
+598 TNHIDKALIRT
-609 REILREIE
+609 REILKELEI
-617 EKENKEQQQ
+617 KENNQ

>member
-1 MYAAVIASSKVHTAD
+1 
-16 YTIKKI
+16 
-22 IINDKMV
+22 
-29 CIKNL
+29 
-34 LISIDILLY
+34 
-43 KYYMIFFTNNKKG
+43 
-56 HKMASKERFT
+56 MASKERFT
-66 PVFFEVIKDYSFSL
+66 PVFFEVIKNYSLAL
-80 FKRDLFAGITVGI
+80 FKKDLFAGITVGI
-93 VAIPLALAFAIA
+93 VAVPLALAFAIA
-105 SGATPSQG
+105 SGATPAQG

-125 FLGGSRYQIGGPTGA
+125 FLGGSHYQIGGPTGA

-150 QHGYNG
+150 QHGYDG
-156 LIIATIMAGI
+156 LLIATIMAGI
-166 ILIFLGIAKVG
+166 ILIFLGIARVG

-210 TYESTSPEF
+210 TYSETTPEF
-219 IDKWINIFSNLS
+219 IDKWISIFSNLS
-231 TINISSAAIGV
+231 TINISSAAIGIG
-242 ATVLIIIVIRKMST
+242 TVVIILIIRKMST

-271 CYFLGLN
+271 CFLLGLN
-278 TETIGN
+278 AETIGD
-284 RFGEIKAVFPSF
+284 RFGTINAVFPAF
-296 QVPEITLDKIRLLF
+296 AVPEVTIEKIRALF
-310 PSAITIA
+310 PAAITIA

-344 LIGQGAANILSGF
+344 LVGQGVANILSGF
-357 FGGIPATGAIARTA
+357 FGCIPATGAIARTA
-371 TNVRAGGATPVSGM
+371 TNVRAGGVSPLSGM

-439 VLLTTFILTIIID
+439 VLLTTFILTIVID

-485 SEKTDKDELDPD
+485 SEKTAQDIADPD
-497 ATSNKDIPEGVEV
+497 ATSNKEIPEGVEV

-558 NFYSTCKKI
+558 NFYNTCKKA
-567 GTQLVLSGVNPVPYA
+567 GTQLVLSGVNPAPYA
-582 TLKKMHFIDM
+582 TLKKMHFIEM
-592 IGQENV
+592 IGEENITN
-598 LDHIDKALIRT
+598 HIDKALIRT
-609 REILREIE
+609 KEIL
-617 EKENKEQQQ
+617 KELE

>member
-1 MYAAVIASSKVHTAD
+1 
-16 YTIKKI
+16 
-22 IINDKMV
+22 
-29 CIKNL
+29 
-34 LISIDILLY
+34 
-43 KYYMIFFTNNKKG
+43 
-56 HKMASKERFT
+56 MASKERFI
-66 PVFFEVIKDYSFSL
+66 PVFFEVIKNYSSTS
-80 FKRDLFAGITVGI
+80 FKKDLFAGITVGI

-150 QHGYNG
+150 QHGYDG
-156 LIIATIMAGI
+156 LLIATIMAGI
-166 ILIFLGIAKVG
+166 ILIFLGIARVG

-210 TYESTSPEF
+210 TYKETSPEF
-219 IDKWINIFSNLS
+219 IDKWISIFSNLS
-231 TINISSAAIGV
+231 TINISSAAIGICTV
-242 ATVLIIIVIRKMST
+242 AIILVIRKMST
-256 NIPSHVVAIVISTAV
+256 NIPSHVVAIVISTAL
-271 CYFLGLN
+271 CFFLGLN
-278 TETIGN
+278 AETIGD
-284 RFGEIKAVFPSF
+284 RFGTINAVFPSF
-296 QVPEITLDKIRLLF
+296 TVPEVTIEKIRALF
-310 PSAITIA
+310 PAAITIA

-344 LIGQGAANILSGF
+344 LVGQGVANILSGF
-357 FGGIPATGAIARTA
+357 FGCIPATGAIARTA
-371 TNVRAGGATPVSGM
+371 TNVRAGGVTPLSGM

-485 SEKTDKDELDPD
+485 SEKTAHDIADPD

-558 NFYSTCKKI
+558 NFYNTCKKA
-567 GTQLVLSGVNPVPYA
+567 GTQLVLSGVNPVPYE
-582 TLKKMHFIDM
+582 TLKKMHFIEM
-592 IGQENV
+592 IGEENV
-598 LDHIDKALIRT
+598 TNHIDKALIRT
-609 REILREIE
+609 REILKKLES
-617 EKENKEQQQ
+617 KENNQ

>member
-1 MYAAVIASSKVHTAD
+1 
-16 YTIKKI
+16 
-22 IINDKMV
+22 
-29 CIKNL
+29 
-34 LISIDILLY
+34 
-43 KYYMIFFTNNKKG
+43 
-56 HKMASKERFT
+56 MASKERFI
-66 PVFFEVIKDYSFSL
+66 PVFFEVIKNYSSTS
-80 FKRDLFAGITVGI
+80 FKKDLFAGITVGI

-150 QHGYNG
+150 QHGYDG
-156 LIIATIMAGI
+156 LLIATIMAGI
-166 ILIFLGIAKVG
+166 ILIFLGIARVG

-210 TYESTSPEF
+210 TYKETSPEF
-219 IDKWINIFSNLS
+219 IDKWISIFSNLS
-231 TINISSAAIGV
+231 TINISSAAIGICTV
-242 ATVLIIIVIRKMST
+242 AIILVIRKMST
-256 NIPSHVVAIVISTAV
+256 NIPSHVVAIVISTAL
-271 CYFLGLN
+271 CFFLGLN
-278 TETIGN
+278 AETIGD
-284 RFGEIKAVFPSF
+284 RFGTINAVFPSF
-296 QVPEITLDKIRLLF
+296 TVPEVTIEKIRALF
-310 PSAITIA
+310 PAAITIA

-344 LIGQGAANILSGF
+344 LVGQGVANILSGF
-357 FGGIPATGAIARTA
+357 FGCIPATGAIARTA
-371 TNVRAGGATPVSGM
+371 TNVRAGGVTPLSGM

-485 SEKTDKDELDPD
+485 SEKTAHDIADPD

-558 NFYSTCKKI
+558 NFYNTCKKA
-567 GTQLVLSGVNPVPYA
+567 GTQLVLSGVNPVPYE
-582 TLKKMHFIDM
+582 TLKKMHFIEM
-592 IGQENV
+592 IGEENV
-598 LDHIDKALIRT
+598 TNHIDKALIRT
-609 REILREIE
+609 REILKELE
-617 EKENKEQQQ
+617 SKENNQ

>member
-1 MYAAVIASSKVHTAD
+1 
-16 YTIKKI
+16 
-22 IINDKMV
+22 
-29 CIKNL
+29 
-34 LISIDILLY
+34 
-43 KYYMIFFTNNKKG
+43 
-56 HKMASKERFT
+56 MASKERFI
-66 PVFFEVIKDYSFSL
+66 PVFFEVIKNYSSAS
-80 FKRDLFAGITVGI
+80 FKKDLFAGITVGI

-150 QHGYNG
+150 QHGYDG
-156 LIIATIMAGI
+156 LLIATIMAGI
-166 ILIFLGIAKVG
+166 ILIFLGIARVG

-210 TYESTSPEF
+210 TYKETSPEF
-219 IDKWINIFSNLS
+219 IDKWISIFSNLS
-231 TINISSAAIGV
+231 TINISSAAIGICTV
-242 ATVLIIIVIRKMST
+242 AIILVIRKMST
-256 NIPSHVVAIVISTAV
+256 NIPSHVVAIVISTAL
-271 CYFLGLN
+271 CFFLGLN
-278 TETIGN
+278 AETIGD
-284 RFGEIKAVFPSF
+284 RFGTINAVFPSF
-296 QVPEITLDKIRLLF
+296 TVPEVSIEKIRALF
-310 PSAITIA
+310 PAAITIA

-344 LIGQGAANILSGF
+344 LVGQGVANILSGF
-357 FGGIPATGAIARTA
+357 FGCIPATGAIARTA
-371 TNVRAGGATPVSGM
+371 TNVRAGGVTPLSGM

-485 SEKTDKDELDPD
+485 SEKTAHDIADPD

-558 NFYSTCKKI
+558 NFYNTCKKA
-567 GTQLVLSGVNPVPYA
+567 GTQLVLSGVNPVPYE
-582 TLKKMHFIDM
+582 TLKKMHFIEM
-592 IGQENV
+592 IGEENV
-598 LDHIDKALIRT
+598 TNHIDKALIRT
-609 REILREIE
+609 REILKELEI
-617 EKENKEQQQ
+617 KENNQ

>member
-1 MYAAVIASSKVHTAD
+1 
-16 YTIKKI
+16 
-22 IINDKMV
+22 
-29 CIKNL
+29 
-34 LISIDILLY
+34 
-43 KYYMIFFTNNKKG
+43 
-56 HKMASKERFT
+56 MASKERFT
-66 PVFFEVIKDYSFSL
+66 PVFFEVMKNYSLAL
-80 FKRDLFAGITVGI
+80 FKKDLFAGITVGI
-93 VAIPLALAFAIA
+93 VAVPLALAFAIA

-150 QHGYNG
+150 QHGYDG
-156 LIIATIMAGI
+156 LLIATIMAGI
-166 ILIFLGIAKVG
+166 ILIFLGIARVG

-210 TYESTSPEF
+210 TYKETSPEF
-219 IDKWINIFSNLS
+219 IDKWISIFSNLS
-231 TINISSAAIGV
+231 TINISSAAIGIG
-242 ATVLIIIVIRKMST
+242 TVVIILIIRKMST

-271 CYFLGLN
+271 CFFLGLN
-278 TETIGN
+278 AETIGD
-284 RFGEIKAVFPSF
+284 RFGTINAVFPSF
-296 QVPEITLDKIRLLF
+296 TVPEVTIEKIRALF
-310 PSAITIA
+310 PAAITIA

-344 LIGQGAANILSGF
+344 LVGQGVANILSGF
-357 FGGIPATGAIARTA
+357 FGCIPATGAIARTA
-371 TNVRAGGATPVSGM
+371 TNVRAGGVTPLSGM

-485 SEKTDKDELDPD
+485 SEKTAQDIADPD

-558 NFYSTCKKI
+558 NFYNTCKKA

-582 TLKKMHFIDM
+582 TLKKMHFIEM
-592 IGQENV
+592 IGEENV
-598 LDHIDKALIRT
+598 TNHIDKALIRT
-609 REILREIE
+609 REILKEIE
-617 EKENKEQQQ
+617 EKENNQ

>member
-1 MYAAVIASSKVHTAD
+1 
-16 YTIKKI
+16 
-22 IINDKMV
+22 
-29 CIKNL
+29 
-34 LISIDILLY
+34 
-43 KYYMIFFTNNKKG
+43 
-56 HKMASKERFT
+56 MASKERFI
-66 PVFFEVIKDYSFSL
+66 PVFFEVIKNYSSAS
-80 FKRDLFAGITVGI
+80 FKKDLFAGITVGI

-150 QHGYNG
+150 QHGYDG
-156 LIIATIMAGI
+156 LLIATIMAGI
-166 ILIFLGIAKVG
+166 ILIFLGIARVG

-210 TYESTSPEF
+210 TYKETSPEF
-219 IDKWINIFSNLS
+219 IDKWISIFSNLS
-231 TINISSAAIGV
+231 TINISSAAIGICTV
-242 ATVLIIIVIRKMST
+242 AIILVIRKMST
-256 NIPSHVVAIVISTAV
+256 NIPSHVVAIVISTAL
-271 CYFLGLN
+271 CFFLGLN
-278 TETIGN
+278 AETIGD
-284 RFGEIKAVFPSF
+284 RFGTINAVFPSF
-296 QVPEITLDKIRLLF
+296 TVPEVTIEKIRALF
-310 PSAITIA
+310 PAAITIA

-344 LIGQGAANILSGF
+344 LVGQGVANILSGF
-357 FGGIPATGAIARTA
+357 FCCIPATGAIARTA
-371 TNVRAGGATPVSGM
+371 TNVRAGGVTPLSGM

-485 SEKTDKDELDPD
+485 SEKTAHDIADPD

-558 NFYSTCKKI
+558 NFYNTCKKA
-567 GTQLVLSGVNPVPYA
+567 GTQLVLSGVNPVPYE
-582 TLKKMHFIDM
+582 TLKKMHFIEM
-592 IGQENV
+592 IGEENV
-598 LDHIDKALIRT
+598 TNHIDKALIRT
-609 REILREIE
+609 REILKELEI
-617 EKENKEQQQ
+617 KENNQ

>member
-1 MYAAVIASSKVHTAD
+1 
-16 YTIKKI
+16 
-22 IINDKMV
+22 
-29 CIKNL
+29 
-34 LISIDILLY
+34 
-43 KYYMIFFTNNKKG
+43 
-56 HKMASKERFT
+56 MASKERFI
-66 PVFFEVIKDYSFSL
+66 PVFFEVIKNYSSAS
-80 FKRDLFAGITVGI
+80 FKKDLFAGITVGI

-150 QHGYNG
+150 QHGYDG
-156 LIIATIMAGI
+156 LLIATIMAGI
-166 ILIFLGIAKVG
+166 ILIFLGIARVG

-210 TYESTSPEF
+210 TYKETSPEF
-219 IDKWINIFSNLS
+219 IDKWISIFSNLS
-231 TINISSAAIGV
+231 TINISSAAIGICTV
-242 ATVLIIIVIRKMST
+242 AIILVIRKMST
-256 NIPSHVVAIVISTAV
+256 NIPSHVVAIVISTAL
-271 CYFLGLN
+271 CFFLGLN
-278 TETIGN
+278 AETIGD
-284 RFGEIKAVFPSF
+284 RFGTINAVFPSF
-296 QVPEITLDKIRLLF
+296 TVPEVTIEKIRALF
-310 PSAITIA
+310 PAAITIA

-344 LIGQGAANILSGF
+344 LVGQGVANILSGF
-357 FGGIPATGAIARTA
+357 FGCIPATGAIARTA
-371 TNVRAGGATPVSGM
+371 TNVRAGGVTPLSGM

-485 SEKTDKDELDPD
+485 SEKTAHDIADPD

-558 NFYSTCKKI
+558 NFYNTCRKA
-567 GTQLVLSGVNPVPYA
+567 GTQLVLSGVNPVPYE
-582 TLKKMHFIDM
+582 TLKKMHFIEM
-592 IGQENV
+592 IGEENV
-598 LDHIDKALIRT
+598 TNHIDKALIRT
-609 REILREIE
+609 KEILKEIE
-617 EKENKEQQQ
+617 EKENNQ